1 MGFWKS
7 SGLSIVLDMIATL
20 LSNGESTAAVTEDKD
35 DEYCVS
41 QVFIAIEVD
50 RLIDGKTKDEKLNR
64 IMDYVRTAERADP
77 EVAVRLP
84 GHEFTQIL
92 ADNKAN
98 GIPVDDTVWAK
109 LQSL

>member
-1 MGFWKS
+1 
-7 SGLSIVLDMIATL
+7 MIATL

-41 QVFIAIEVD
+41 QVYIAIEVD

-64 IMDYVRTAERADP
+64 IMEYVKTAERADP
-77 EVAVRLP
+77 DVAVRLP

-109 LQSL
+109 LQAL